1 MVLVVVAT
9 TQVVLVLMDVV
20 LLMNDDPV
28 SCETGL
34 GSPPVQKKNR
44 GAETFL

>member
-1 MVLVVVAT
+1 MVLVAVAT

-28 SCETGL
+28 SCQAGL
-34 GSPPVQKKNR
+34 GSPQFRKKSR
-44 GAETFL
+44 G